1 MDLWAWASAMPVK
14 RHQELTPWRHEE
26 WAPVFVEGCGA
37 DPLNC
42 LCEEAQP
49 TRQYPH
55 AVIARSEA
63 DAAIQGFTAAPGHA
77 AHPPWVATGLS
88 ALAMTGNG
96 TSLRGGAAD
105 AAIQGF
111 TAAPGHAAHLP
122 WFATGLRPSR

>member
-49 TRQYPH
+49 TRQS
-55 AVIARSEA
+55 R
-63 DAAIQGFTAAPGHA
+63 GFAFAPGHA
-77 AHPPWVATGLS
+77 AHLPWVATGLP

-96 TSLRGGAAD
+96 TSLRGGEAD

-111 TAAPGHAAHLP
+111 TVAPGHAAHLP
-122 WFATGLRPSR
+122 WVATGLRPSR